1 MQQKS
6 SCCIQFLTF
15 AVIVII
21 SSSAMS
27 STPQTMIENRL
38 RGALWGMFSGDALAS
53 PTHWY

>member
-1 MQQKS
+1 MQKK
-6 SCCIQFLTF
+6 SCCVQFLTF

-21 SSSAMS
+21 SSSAM

>member
-6 SCCIQFLTF
+6 CIQFLTF
-15 AVIVII
+15 TAITVISI
-21 SSSAMS
+21 SAM

>member
-1 MQQKS
+1 MQQK
-6 SCCIQFLTF
+6 CCIQFLTF

-21 SSSAMS
+21 SSSAM